1 MIYFLI
7 VLVIALWGIK
17 GWTGRS
23 YPDNVDEDEIDAWI
37 EFCDCMED
45 DE

>member
-1 MIYFLI
+1 MLTGILI
-7 VLVIALWGIK
+7 ILLLLLWSLR
-17 GWTGRS
+17 GWKGRS
-23 YPDNVDEDEIDAWI
+23 PDSEDEIDAWI